1 MKNSTFKSVLGTTIL
16 ASSMFVSSANATSLF
31 DFDFL
36 GSAGEVR
43 NELVAKSKGLDLTCG
58 DKNADSKTKD
68 AKCGEGKCGD
78 KKDAKKEDKK
88 TDKKATVKKKEGK
101 SKDAKCG
108 EGKCGDSKK

>member
-1 MKNSTFKSVLGTTIL
+1 MKSSTFKSILGTTVL

-58 DKNADSKTKD
+58 DKNADTKTKD

-78 KKDAKKEDKK
+78 KKEVKKENKK
-88 TDKKATVKKKEGK
+88 TDKKAAKKKEAK

-108 EGKCGDSKK
+108 NK

>member
-1 MKNSTFKSVLGTTIL
+1 MKTSTFKSILGTTVL

-58 DKNADSKTKD
+58 DK
-68 AKCGEGKCGD
+68 
-78 KKDAKKEDKK
+78 KDAKKDDKK

>member
-78 KKDAKKEDKK
+78 KKDAKKD
-88 TDKKATVKKKEGK
+88 DKKADKKKEGK
-101 SKDAKCG
+101 AKDAKCG
-108 EGKCGDSKK
+108 EGKCGDKKK